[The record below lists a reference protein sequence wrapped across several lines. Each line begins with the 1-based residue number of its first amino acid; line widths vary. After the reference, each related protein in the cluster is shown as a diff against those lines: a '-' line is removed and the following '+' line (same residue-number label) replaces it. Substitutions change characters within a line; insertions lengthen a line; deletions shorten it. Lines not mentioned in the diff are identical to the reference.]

1 MIKSSFSKLSK
12 FVSGVS
18 MLATSLWVDYGD
30 HLDIILTTEQEI
42 QTEHSILLESSVNKN
57 IQEMTDTELA
67 ATYEAIEVTA
77 TGYFAG
83 KESTGKEPGHPAY
96 GITYSGVQVK
106 RDVVS
111 TIAADLSVFPLG
123 TILWIPDYGYG
134 VVADIG
140 SAIKGNKIDLYFNTK
155 DDVFSQW
162 GIKTLK
168 VYIIEEGNG
177 SLTEESYQNIL
188 QWYVEN

>member
-1 MIKSSFSKLSK
+1 
-12 FVSGVS
+12 